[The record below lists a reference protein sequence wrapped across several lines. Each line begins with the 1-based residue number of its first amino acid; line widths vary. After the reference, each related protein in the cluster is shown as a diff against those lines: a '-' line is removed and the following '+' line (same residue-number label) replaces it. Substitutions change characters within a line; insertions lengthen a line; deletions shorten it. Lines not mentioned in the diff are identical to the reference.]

1 MFKIFKKARKDCTK
15 ELIEMMKHYMLFIHR
30 QILVLRVQQGE
41 DYEILKNFITEMYL
55 KSSAKFRF

>member
-15 ELIEMMKHYMLFIHR
+15 ELIEMKHYMLFIHR
-30 QILVLRVQQGE
+30 QILVLRVQEGE

>member
-1 MFKIFKKARKDCTK
+1 
-15 ELIEMMKHYMLFIHR
+15 MKHYMLFIHR
-30 QILVLRVQQGE
+30 QILVLRVQEGE